1 MTREILGQIYESNSM
16 FINDLQEKARQ
27 LNATLVITV
36 SDNYK
41 QLEYKDYSDKRIA
54 NIMSITITDT
64 SNSFEDRSYK
74 RD

>member
-16 FINDLQEKARQ
+16 FINELQEKARE

-41 QLEYKDYSDKRIA
+41 QLEFKDYSDKRIA
-54 NIMSITITDT
+54 NIMSFTQTDT
-64 SNSFEDRSYK
+64 SSSFEDRSY
-74 RD
+74 RRE